1 MGLFDSKDAINTIAE
16 DICFPFLF
24 YPIPGFDVTK
34 RIHPLSGQNN

>member
-24 YPIPGFDVTK
+24 YPIPEFDVT
-34 RIHPLSGQNN
+34 IHPLSGQNN